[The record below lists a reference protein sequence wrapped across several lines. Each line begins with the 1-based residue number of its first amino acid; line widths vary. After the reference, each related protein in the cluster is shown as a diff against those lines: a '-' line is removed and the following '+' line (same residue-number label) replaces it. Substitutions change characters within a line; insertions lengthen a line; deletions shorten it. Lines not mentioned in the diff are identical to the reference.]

1 LDAKKIEKCMG
12 DPNADTEN
20 IVLKQDKNAPVSLVL
35 LHLLLPI
42 FYLRV
47 VNIEAII
54 YSIFV
59 KICCHGVHVAN
70 IYDVVML
77 EM

>member
-1 LDAKKIEKCMG
+1 MG

-20 IVLKQDKNAPVSLVL
+20 LVLKQEKNAPVSLVL

-59 KICCHGVHVAN
+59 KNFCHGVHVAN